1 LHYFFEILES
11 FVTLQPLIF
20 NMNTSVSVFL
30 LCAELVGSLGLFLF
44 GMKYMS
50 EALQRLAGSGLRGIL
65 ERFTSN
71 RFKAIVTGTFVTA
84 AVQSSSATTVMVV
97 SFVNAGL
104 LSLSNAI
111 GVVMGS
117 NIGTTLTAWI
127 IAFLGIKYG
136 IPAVPI
142 VGLGFILMMIKSQK
156 VKNTGE
162 FLLGFG
168 LLFLGLN
175 LLQSTVEGLDLGHN
189 AGFVGFFENIITP
202 GSTRIGMGYILLFV
216 LIGTILTMIVQAS
229 SAMLALSMLLC
240 TQGAIPVE
248 IAFEVV
254 VAMVLGQNIG
264 TTITANIAAVVGNV
278 PARQAA
284 RAHLLFNVIGM
295 LWVLVLFHP
304 IAHATAIL
312 TEKWFGANPYV
323 NLAVIPVALSLF
335 HTFFNLCNTLLL
347 VGFIPQIEKMT
358 EFLVKK
364 KPVDK
369 DEIFK
374 LEYIVGGF
382 TATAEIAVESA
393 DKEVRHF
400 AERMVRMFN
409 FIEPLL
415 NMKHDDKEYQPL
427 LERIQHYEQIS
438 DSMEIEIANY
448 LTKVSSEGLSQET
461 NQRITGLLCIVDNLE
476 SIGDQNFQMAKL
488 IEHKREGNLELT
500 PEMKQNLTKM
510 FSLVRNA
517 LAIMEQNLA
526 KPYRTVE
533 INDALNAENEI
544 NNFRDALRTKHLDD
558 INNNVYSYQLG
569 IIYSGM
575 YALLE
580 KVGDH
585 IINISEA
592 VVQVKYTSDQD
603 II

>member
-1 LHYFFEILES
+1 
-11 FVTLQPLIF
+11 
-20 NMNTSVSVFL
+20 MNTSVSVFL

-175 LLQSTVEGLDLGHN
+175 LLRSTVEGLDLGHN

-248 IAFEVV
+248 TAFEVV
-254 VAMVLGQNIG
+254 VAMVLGENIG

-278 PARQAA
+278 SARQAA
-284 RAHLLFNVIGM
+284 RAHLLFNVIGV

-304 IAHATAIL
+304 ITHATAIL

-335 HTFFNLCNTLLL
+335 HTFFNFCNMLLL

-358 EFLVKK
+358 ELLVKK
-364 KPVDK
+364 NPVDK

-448 LTKVSSEGLSQET
+448 LTKVSNEGLSQET

-488 IEHKREGNLELT
+488 IEHKREDNLELT

-585 IINISEA
+585 IINISES

>member
-1 LHYFFEILES
+1 M
-11 FVTLQPLIF
+11 QPLIF

-189 AGFVGFFENIITP
+189 AGFVGFFANIITP

-358 EFLVKK
+358 ELLVKK
-364 KPVDK
+364 NPVDK

>member
-1 LHYFFEILES
+1 M
-11 FVTLQPLIF
+11 QPLIF

>member
-1 LHYFFEILES
+1 M
-11 FVTLQPLIF
+11 QPLIF
-20 NMNTSVSVFL
+20 NMNTSVSVFR

-189 AGFVGFFENIITP
+189 AGFVGFFANIITP

-488 IEHKREGNLELT
+488 IEHKREDNLELT

-544 NNFRDALRTKHLDD
+544 NNFRDALRTKHLED

>member
-1 LHYFFEILES
+1 
-11 FVTLQPLIF
+11 
-20 NMNTSVSVFL
+20 MNTSLSIL
-30 LCAELVGSLGLFLF
+30 RLCAELVGSLGLFLF

-50 EALQRLAGSGLRGIL
+50 EALQRVAGSGLRGIL

-111 GVVMGS
+111 GVIMGS

-136 IPAVPI
+136 IPSIPI
-142 VGLGFILMMIKSQK
+142 IGLGFILMVLKPKK
-156 VKNTGE
+156 VKNIGE

-168 LLFLGLN
+168 LLFLGLTF
-175 LLQSTVEGLDLGHN
+175 LQNTVEGLDLGHN
-189 AGFVGFFENIITP
+189 AAFIGFFESIITP
-202 GSTRIGMGYILLFV
+202 GSTSVGIGYILIFI

-240 TQGAIPVE
+240 TQGAIPVDV
-248 IAFEVV
+248 AFEVV

-264 TTITANIAAVVGNV
+264 TTITANIAAVVGNAS
-278 PARQAA
+278 ARRAA

-295 LWVLVLFHP
+295 LWVLLIFHP
-304 IAHATAIL
+304 AARGTAIL
-312 TEKWFGANPYV
+312 TEKWFGANPYT
-323 NLAVIPVALSLF
+323 NLAVIPAALSLF
-335 HTFFNLCNTLLL
+335 HTFFNLINTFLL

-358 EFLVKK
+358 EVMVKQK
-364 KPVDK
+364 KE
-369 DEIFK
+369 DEDEVFK
-374 LEYIVGGF
+374 LEYIAGGF
-382 TATAEIAVESA
+382 TQTAEIAVESA

-415 NMKHDDKEYQPL
+415 HMKPDDKEYEPL
-427 LERIQHYEQIS
+427 LERLQHYEQIS

-448 LTKVSSEGLSQET
+448 LTKVSNEGLSQET

-488 IEHKREGNLELT
+488 IEHKREDKLELT
-500 PEMKQNLTKM
+500 EEMMHNLTQM
-510 FSLVRNA
+510 FTLVRNA
-517 LAIMEQNLA
+517 LSIMEKNLA
-526 KPYRTVE
+526 TPYRTVE
-533 INDALNAENEI
+533 IQDALAAEEEI
-544 NNFRDALRTKHLDD
+544 NTFRDALRTKHLED
-558 INNNVYSYQLG
+558 INNNVYSYQMG
-569 IIYSGM
+569 IIYSGL

-592 VVQVKYTSDQD
+592 VVHVKYTNDRD

>member
-1 LHYFFEILES
+1 M
-11 FVTLQPLIF
+11 QPLIF
-20 NMNTSVSVFL
+20 NMNTSVSVFR

-189 AGFVGFFENIITP
+189 AGFVGFFANIITP

-488 IEHKREGNLELT
+488 IEHKREDNLELT

>member
-1 LHYFFEILES
+1 M
-11 FVTLQPLIF
+11 QPLIF
-20 NMNTSVSVFL
+20 NMNTSVSVFR

-189 AGFVGFFENIITP
+189 AGFVGFFANIITP

>member
-1 LHYFFEILES
+1 
-11 FVTLQPLIF
+11 
-20 NMNTSVSVFL
+20 MNTSVSVFR

-189 AGFVGFFENIITP
+189 AGFVGFFANIITP